1 MARMTMLEMVR
12 DIHLDIT
19 DGEYIYTINQNVV
32 STQITEILQRTY
44 YNIIDGKDW
53 PNLYT
58 MFQLT
63 ETSAST
69 PCHMTIPT
77 GVMDLKYIKYNVRQ
91 STDTKDKFVEIKFME
106 PEDFMAMM
114 DSRDSSATEVTQITS
129 TIYYNFFNERP
140 PTYFTSLN
148 ETTAIFDAFDSDV
161 ETYLKTIKTQC
172 YGKVYPTVVMDDSE
186 YFDLPTDSFS
196 YLLNAAKAAAF
207 TRILKINDVHAEQD
221 VVTQRRRMSQEAW
234 KIRNGYTYSNYGRQ
248 GKK

>member
-1 MARMTMLEMVR
+1 MARMTLLELVK
-12 DIHLDIT
+12 DIMYELDP
-19 DGEYIYTINQNVV
+19 DKPIYTIYQTVDSEKIANLIV
-32 STQITEILQRTY
+32 TTY
-44 YNIIDGKDW
+44 YSIIDGKDW

-77 GVMDLKYIKYNVRQ
+77 GVMDVQYVKYNTRQ
-91 STDTKDKFVEIKFME
+91 STDTKDKYVEIKFME
-106 PEDFMAMM
+106 PENFMSMLDA
-114 DSRDSSATEVTQITS
+114 RDSSATEVTQITS
-129 TIYYNFFNERP
+129 TIYYNFYNDRP
-140 PTYFTSLN
+140 PTYYTSLN

-172 YGKVYPTVVMDDSE
+172 YGKVYPTVTIDDDT
-186 YFDLPTDSFS
+186 YLDLPPDAFS
-196 YLLNAAKAAAF
+196 YLLNSSKAIAYN
-207 TRILKINDVHAEQD
+207 RILKFSDVHAEQE